1 MADSIAFDVAC
12 RELEERTSFD
22 RLEARGTVRLALR
35 SAGLEVRTVSPPQMA
50 VVVEKVLPG
59 ELVARGV
66 DDVEAICGAIARS
79 LSGLEAGAG
88 AETPETVFQRLGG

>member
-1 MADSIAFDVAC
+1 MADSVAFDFVC
-12 RELEERTSFD
+12 RDLEEGTSLD
-22 RLEARGTVRLALR
+22 RLEARGTVRLALK
-35 SAGLEVRTVSPPQMA
+35 SAGLEVRTVSPSQMS

-66 DDVEAICGAIARS
+66 ADAEAICGAIARS